1 MKNKLDLV
9 LVIPVFNEE
18 KIVKTVIKRWLIEL
32 KKIKFKIIIINDGST
47 DNTKKI
53 IQSIVTNK
61 IILLNKKNSGHG
73 PSITQGY
80 KAALKLKPSH
90 IFQVDSDDQFYASD
104 FKKFWK
110 YRENYHFIVGYR
122 SIRNDPFHRLVVTR
136 ILRLLIFFL
145 YGLYI
150 KDINVPYRLFK
161 KECLSHCIK
170 YIENNN
176 AIPNVFISLIASKK
190 FKWQTEIV
198 RHKKRVTGK
207 VVLANLNL
215 LKFCFK
221 AVLELMIFR
230 IKKF

>member
-1 MKNKLDLV
+1 MKNKLDLI

-18 KIVKTVIKRWLIEL
+18 KIIKTVIKKWLIEL

-47 DNTKKI
+47 DNTQKI

-80 KAALKLKPSH
+80 KAALKLKPNH

-110 YRENYHFIVGYR
+110 YKKNYDFIIGHR
-122 SIRNDPFHRLVVTR
+122 SVRNDPFHRLVVTR
-136 ILRLLIFFL
+136 ILKILILSVF
-145 YGLYI
+145 GLYVR
-150 KDINVPYRLFK
+150 DINVPYRLFQTK
-161 KECLSHCIK
+161 CLSHCMNF
-170 YIENNN
+170 IENKNT
-176 AIPNVFISLIASKK
+176 IPNVLLSLIASKK
-190 FKWQTEIV
+190 FKCKTEIV
-198 RHKKRVTGK
+198 RHKKRLTGK

-215 LKFCFK
+215 FKFCFK
-221 AVLELMIFR
+221 AVLELMVFR

>member
-1 MKNKLDLV
+1 MKNKLDLI
-9 LVIPVFNEE
+9 LVVPVFNEE
-18 KIVKTVIKRWLIEL
+18 KIIKTVIKRWLIEL

-47 DNTKKI
+47 DNTKQI
-53 IQSIVTNK
+53 INSIVTNK

-73 PSITQGY
+73 PSIIQGY
-80 KAALKLKPSH
+80 KAALKLKPNH

-104 FKKFWK
+104 FKNFWK
-110 YRENYHFIVGYR
+110 YREKFDFIIGYR

-136 ILRLLIFFL
+136 ILKLLIFSIF
-145 YGLYI
+145 GLYI
-150 KDINVPYRLFK
+150 KDINVPYRLIRTN
-161 KECLSHCIK
+161 CLLHCMK

-176 AIPNVFISLIASKK
+176 AIPNVLVSLIASKK
-190 FKWQTEIV
+190 FKCQTEIV

-215 LKFCFK
+215 IKFCFK
-221 AVLELMIFR
+221 AALELIIFR